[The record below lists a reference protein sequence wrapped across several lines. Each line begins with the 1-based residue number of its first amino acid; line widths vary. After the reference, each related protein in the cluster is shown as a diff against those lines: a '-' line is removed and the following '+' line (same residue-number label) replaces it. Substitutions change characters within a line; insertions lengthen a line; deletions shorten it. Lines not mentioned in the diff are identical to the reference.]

1 LIGQRLKKKNPQI
14 KWIAD
19 FRDPWSEWGVLHGF
33 NLMNW
38 AKRVHRKMERNI
50 LTSADRIITITPFYV
65 KQLERLSG
73 RTVDL
78 ITNGFDE
85 IDFESFHVQSTE
97 KFIIRHVGLVNPT
110 CDPRPF
116 MKAVE
121 EVVLEHSLSDKMEIV
136 FTGQVN
142 DDFKQFVLSNQT
154 LKTITRFQQSVP
166 HAELVKLFGAS
177 SALLLI
183 LTGYKDGEG
192 FLPGKLF
199 EYLVTNLPI
208 IAVGP
213 LPSDADVLMKDLK
226 VGQMIASEDHEAIKV
241 RIRTLYN
248 NWKSGTLRQII
259 SNANN
264 YSRKQ
269 LTFKL
274 SEILKSL

>member
-1 LIGQRLKKKNPQI
+1 
-14 KWIAD
+14 
-19 FRDPWSEWGVLHGF
+19 
-33 NLMNW
+33 
-38 AKRVHRKMERNI
+38 
-50 LTSADRIITITPFYV
+50 
-65 KQLERLSG
+65 
-73 RTVDL
+73 
-78 ITNGFDE
+78 
-85 IDFESFHVQSTE
+85 
-97 KFIIRHVGLVNPT
+97 
-110 CDPRPF
+110 
-116 MKAVE
+116 
-121 EVVLEHSLSDKMEIV
+121 
-136 FTGQVN
+136 
-142 DDFKQFVLSNQT
+142 VLSNQT

-241 RIRTLYN
+241 RIHTLYN
-248 NWKSGTLRQII
+248 NWKSGNSRQII
-259 SNANN
+259 SIAND